1 MQEQSATGKDVREN
15 PLPERDFNTSFSS
28 LVSLAKV
35 CASLSGS

>member
-1 MQEQSATGKDVREN
+1 MQEQSATGKDVPEN

-35 CASLSGS
+35 YASLSGS